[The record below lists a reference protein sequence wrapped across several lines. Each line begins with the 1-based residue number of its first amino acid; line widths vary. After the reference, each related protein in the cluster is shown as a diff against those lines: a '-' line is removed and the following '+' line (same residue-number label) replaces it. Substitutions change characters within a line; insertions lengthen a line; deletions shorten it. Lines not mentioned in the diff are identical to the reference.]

1 MWIVLT
7 RLFAGSI
14 KPGTDCV
21 FFPSLAHF
29 SATSAGSIQEEIMLR
44 RSNLDR
50 KGILK
55 VLSNGTI
62 NAYLTC
68 HEGFKDEN
76 YS

>member
-7 RLFAGSI
+7 RFVAGSI
-14 KPGTDCV
+14 KPGTDCA

-29 SATSAGSIQEEIMLR
+29 SATSAGSIQEKIMLR
-44 RSNLDR
+44 RSKFNL
-50 KGILK
+50 KGISK
-55 VLSNGTI
+55 VLLNGTI
-62 NAYLTC
+62 SAYLTC

>member
-1 MWIVLT
+1 
-7 RLFAGSI
+7 
-14 KPGTDCV
+14 
-21 FFPSLAHF
+21 
-29 SATSAGSIQEEIMLR
+29 MLR
-44 RSNLDR
+44 RSNLDL

-55 VLSNGTI
+55 VLFDGAI

>member
-1 MWIVLT
+1 
-7 RLFAGSI
+7 
-14 KPGTDCV
+14 
-21 FFPSLAHF
+21 
-29 SATSAGSIQEEIMLR
+29 MLR

-55 VLSNGTI
+55 VLSDGTI
-62 NAYLTC
+62 NVYLTC